1 MFSPGSEPRL
11 TGMIKQHRLLAWPA
25 MALLAVGCLLS
36 EGAHAAPPGNIDE
49 VPATST
55 RGATDDEAALSST
68 HVEGEVEDPPMLI
81 GRPGSIPSRL
91 RRDRIPKEYL
101 FQFPGVSRALKPW
114 YDFKADLDKNHG
126 FRFGISYTALYQKA
140 NDAFGPE
147 DDAAGYDLDI
157 IGTWTF
163 LGRGTTSPTKL
174 GFEFFRRDDL
184 GTELPPQRLFTQ
196 YGALYSNAA
205 PYGEEDLVIGE
216 LWIHQKIRNRFGFR
230 IGKIF
235 PVTAYDYFPFKN
247 FRLDFIDFNHV
258 TNATIPLPGNGLGA
272 FAVYRPLPNFM
283 VRLGVHDANADVQE
297 SGFDTYEKGEHFK
310 ILEVGYDTSLIPRK
324 IGRPPQSTI
333 HVSLW
338 HQDDRDEAGV
348 DDGRGVGIS
357 VIQRF
362 GRFIPFVRYGYADVN
377 ATGPTPAK
385 HMANVGLVIDNIFGQ
400 DHDRIGLGY
409 TWADPADRTLD
420 NQSEIDAYYRVQLT
434 PEIQIGPTL
443 SVIFDPV
450 RNPDKDTIYVW
461 GFRSRIAL

>member
-1 MFSPGSEPRL
+1 
-11 TGMIKQHRLLAWPA
+11 MIKQHRLLAWPA
-25 MALLAVGCLLS
+25 VVLLAVGCLLS

-55 RGATDDEAALSST
+55 RGAGDDEAALSGT

-101 FQFPGVSRALKPW
+101 FQFLGVSRALKPW

-126 FRFGISYTALYQKA
+126 FRFGISYAALYQKA
-140 NDAFGPE
+140 NEAFGPE

-258 TNATIPLPGNGLGA
+258 TNATIPLPGYGLGA

-333 HVSLW
+333 HVSL
-338 HQDDRDEAGV
+338 
-348 DDGRGVGIS
+348 
-357 VIQRF
+357 
-362 GRFIPFVRYGYADVN
+362 
-377 ATGPTPAK
+377 
-385 HMANVGLVIDNIFGQ
+385 
-400 DHDRIGLGY
+400 
-409 TWADPADRTLD
+409 
-420 NQSEIDAYYRVQLT
+420 
-434 PEIQIGPTL
+434 
-443 SVIFDPV
+443 
-450 RNPDKDTIYVW
+450 
-461 GFRSRIAL
+461 

>member
-1 MFSPGSEPRL
+1 MNSRWFGL
-11 TGMIKQHRLLAWPA
+11 GLAILFTG
-25 MALLAVGCLLS
+25 LLS
-36 EGAHAAPPGNIDE
+36 TSLVLAASSE
-49 VPATST
+49 
-55 RGATDDEAALSST
+55 ATDEAEAHSLADQPDAESAPSGSQVEDEA
-68 HVEGEVEDPPMLI
+68 EDPPMVI

-114 YDFKADLDKNHG
+114 YDFKADLDINHG

-163 LGRGTTSPTKL
+163 LGRGTTTQTKL

-216 LWIHQKIRNRFGFR
+216 FWIHQKIRNRFGFR

-272 FAVYRPLPNFM
+272 FAIYRPLPNFM
-283 VRLGVHDANADVQE
+283 VRLGIHDANADVQE

-310 ILEVGYDTSLIPRK
+310 ILEVGYDFSLIPRK

-338 HQDDRDEAGV
+338 HQDERDEAGV
-348 DDGRGVGIS
+348 DDGRGIGVS
-357 VIQRF
+357 WIQRF
-362 GRFIPFVRYGYADVN
+362 GRFIPLVRYGYADVN
-377 ATGPTPAK
+377 ASGPTPAE

-409 TWADPADRTLD
+409 TWADPADGSLD
-420 NQSEIDAYYRVQLT
+420 NQSEIDAFYRVQLT

-443 SVIFDPV
+443 SIIFDPV
-450 RNPDKDTIYVW
+450 RNPDEDRITVW
-461 GFRSRIAL
+461 GIRTRVAL

>member
-1 MFSPGSEPRL
+1 MNYKKLSVGWIGRRWFGLGWVILVAGLHSPLCALAASSEATAEAEAGSMRDRPDAEP
-11 TGMIKQHRLLAWPA
+11 
-25 MALLAVGCLLS
+25 
-36 EGAHAAPPGNIDE
+36 APSG
-49 VPATST
+49 
-55 RGATDDEAALSST
+55 GQ
-68 HVEGEVEDPPMLI
+68 VEGGVVDPPMVM
-81 GRPGSIPSRL
+81 GRPGSITSRL
-91 RRDRIPKEYL
+91 ERDRIPKEYL
-101 FQFPGVSRALKPW
+101 FQFPGVSGALKPW
-114 YDFKADLDKNHG
+114 YDLKADLDKNHG

-140 NDAFGPE
+140 NDTFGPE

-163 LGRGTTSPTKL
+163 LGRGTDSPTKL
-174 GFEFFRRDDL
+174 GFEVFRRNDL

-216 LWIHQKIRNRFGFR
+216 LWIHQKIRNRFGLR

-272 FAVYRPLPNFM
+272 FAAYRPRPNLMF
-283 VRLGVHDANADVQE
+283 RLGVHDANADVQE
-297 SGFDTYEKGEHFK
+297 SGFDTYEKGEVFK

-338 HQDDRDEAGV
+338 HQDDREEAGI
-348 DDGRGVGIS
+348 DDGRGIGIS

-362 GRFIPFVRYGYADVN
+362 GRFIPFLRYGYADVN
-377 ATGPTPAK
+377 ARGPTPAEQ
-385 HMANVGLVIDNIFGQ
+385 MVNAGLVIDNIFGQ
-400 DHDRIGLGY
+400 DNDRIGLGY
-409 TWADPADRTLD
+409 TWADPADGKLD
-420 NQSEIDAYYRVQLT
+420 NQSEIDAYYRLQLT

-450 RNPDKDTIYVW
+450 RNPDEDRITVW
-461 GFRSRIAL
+461 GFRTRVAL

>member
-1 MFSPGSEPRL
+1 MLIAGFLSSSPVPASSPETGEKIETGSEVAQQN
-11 TGMIKQHRLLAWPA
+11 TG
-25 MALLAVGCLLS
+25 S
-36 EGAHAAPPGNIDE
+36 
-49 VPATST
+49 TSPST
-55 RGATDDEAALSST
+55 QAKDEA
-68 HVEGEVEDPPMLI
+68 EDPPMVI

-114 YDFKADLDKNHG
+114 YDFKNDLDINHG

-272 FAVYRPLPNFM
+272 FAVYRPLSNFM
-283 VRLGVHDANADVQE
+283 IRLGVHDANADVQE
-297 SGFDTYEKGEHFK
+297 SGFDTYEKGENFK

-409 TWADPADRTLD
+409 TWADPADGTLD
-420 NQSEIDAYYRVQLT
+420 DQSEIDAFYRVQLT

-450 RNPDKDTIYVW
+450 RNPDEDRITVW
-461 GFRSRIAL
+461 GFRTRVAL